1 MEESKN
7 YLSLT
12 REVRMRFLRD
22 SIAELYPFSDIDID
36 FCNDKLDFKIL
47 SYNSIIK

>member
-1 MEESKN
+1 MEEFKN

-12 REVRMRFLRD
+12 RELRMRFLKD
-22 SIAELYPFSDIDID
+22 SIAELYLFSDADID
-36 FCNDKLDFKIL
+36 FYNDKLDFKIL